1 MNEMQQAFDIIR
13 QQQGKLPEYSP
24 AVMVGHQLMDLLKMQ
39 PEAAGFVL
47 HDLQGKG
54 MGIADC
60 EQRIKAWADEHKKG
74 GSCVCVPPD
83 TAEQIIR
90 KFYGLPAPEETKQRA
105 LGLAINLADFL

>member
-13 QQQGKLPEYSP
+13 QQQAKLPEYSP

-60 EQRIKAWADEHKKG
+60 QKRIKAWA
-74 GSCVCVPPD
+74 
-83 TAEQIIR
+83 AQ
-90 KFYGLPAPEETKQRA
+90 EERQLRMRSA
-105 LGLAINLADFL
+105 